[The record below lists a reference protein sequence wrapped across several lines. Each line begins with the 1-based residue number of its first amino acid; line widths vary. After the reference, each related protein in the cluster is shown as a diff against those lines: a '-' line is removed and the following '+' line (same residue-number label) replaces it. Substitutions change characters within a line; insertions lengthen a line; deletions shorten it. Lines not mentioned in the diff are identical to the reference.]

1 LGFSKET
8 KEKASFNYN
17 SNPTKK
23 NSAVSM
29 SSIEAK
35 LDKIEDA
42 IVRLTGISGDLKAMI
57 AVNDSRLTQQEKL
70 SEELH
75 IIIESRRLE
84 NDAKLKD
91 VYNTMRDQDNGILT
105 EISKLRKESNDQH
118 TILSNK
124 INQLERYIFVAIGG
138 GIVITWLVSYAANY
152 FKILCH

>member
-1 LGFSKET
+1 MNAIDS
-8 KEKASFNYN
+8 
-17 SNPTKK
+17 
-23 NSAVSM
+23 
-29 SSIEAK
+29 K
-35 LDKIEDA
+35 LDRIENA
-42 IVRLTGISGDLKAMI
+42 IERLTEISGDLKAMI
-57 AVNDSRLTQQEKL
+57 AVNESRITKQEKS

-75 IIIESRRLE
+75 VIVESRRLE

-91 VYNTMRDQDNGILT
+91 VYNTMREQDNGILT

-152 FKILCH
+152 FKILGH

>member
-1 LGFSKET
+1 
-8 KEKASFNYN
+8 
-17 SNPTKK
+17 
-23 NSAVSM
+23 M
-29 SSIEAK
+29 STLDSK
-35 LDKIEDA
+35 LDRIENA
-42 IVRLTGISGDLKAMI
+42 IERLTEISGDLKAMI
-57 AVNDSRLTQQEKL
+57 AVNESRITKQEKS

-75 IIIESRRLE
+75 VIVESRRLE

-91 VYNTMRDQDNGILT
+91 VYNTMREQDNSILT

-152 FKILCH
+152 FKILGH

>member
-1 LGFSKET
+1 
-8 KEKASFNYN
+8 
-17 SNPTKK
+17 
-23 NSAVSM
+23 VSM

-152 FKILCH
+152 FKILGH

>member
-1 LGFSKET
+1 MNALDS
-8 KEKASFNYN
+8 
-17 SNPTKK
+17 
-23 NSAVSM
+23 
-29 SSIEAK
+29 K
-35 LDKIEDA
+35 LDRIENA
-42 IVRLTGISGDLKAMI
+42 IERLTEISGDLKAMI
-57 AVNDSRLTQQEKL
+57 AVNESRITKQEKS

-75 IIIESRRLE
+75 VIVESRRLE

-91 VYNTMRDQDNGILT
+91 VYNTMREQDNGILT

-152 FKILCH
+152 FKILGH

>member
-1 LGFSKET
+1 MNVIDS
-8 KEKASFNYN
+8 
-17 SNPTKK
+17 
-23 NSAVSM
+23 
-29 SSIEAK
+29 K
-35 LDKIEDA
+35 LDRIENA
-42 IVRLTGISGDLKAMI
+42 IERLTEISGDLKAMI
-57 AVNDSRLTQQEKL
+57 AVNESRITKQEKS

-75 IIIESRRLE
+75 VIVESRRLE

-91 VYNTMRDQDNGILT
+91 VYNTMREQDNGILT

-152 FKILCH
+152 FKILGH

>member
-1 LGFSKET
+1 
-8 KEKASFNYN
+8 
-17 SNPTKK
+17 
-23 NSAVSM
+23 M

-152 FKILCH
+152 FKILGH

>member
-1 LGFSKET
+1 M
-8 KEKASFNYN
+8 
-17 SNPTKK
+17 
-23 NSAVSM
+23 SM

-57 AVNDSRLTQQEKL
+57 AVNDSRLTQQEK
-70 SEELH
+70 SAEELH

-138 GIVITWLVSYAANY
+138 GIVLTWLISYAANY
-152 FKILCH
+152 FKILGH

>member
-1 LGFSKET
+1 LGFTKET
-8 KEKASFNYN
+8 KEKASLNYH
-17 SNPTKK
+17 SETVVK
-23 NSAVSM
+23 NTTMNALDS
-29 SSIEAK
+29 K
-35 LDKIEDA
+35 LDRIENA
-42 IVRLTGISGDLKAMI
+42 IERLTEISGDLKAMI
-57 AVNDSRLTQQEKL
+57 AVNESRITKQEKS

-75 IIIESRRLE
+75 VIVESRRLE

-91 VYNTMRDQDNGILT
+91 VYNTMREQDNGILT

-152 FKILCH
+152 FKILGH

>member
-1 LGFSKET
+1 M
-8 KEKASFNYN
+8 
-17 SNPTKK
+17 
-23 NSAVSM
+23 SALDS
-29 SSIEAK
+29 K
-35 LDKIEDA
+35 LDRIENA
-42 IVRLTGISGDLKAMI
+42 IERLTEISGDLKAMI
-57 AVNDSRLTQQEKL
+57 AVNESRITKQEKS

-75 IIIESRRLE
+75 IIVESRRLE

-91 VYNTMRDQDNGILT
+91 VYNTMREQDNSILT

-152 FKILCH
+152 FKILGH

>member
-1 LGFSKET
+1 
-8 KEKASFNYN
+8 
-17 SNPTKK
+17 
-23 NSAVSM
+23 M